1 MRRYVV
7 VLVTDSSLQT
17 GAPSPAQ
24 KKASGPGCSQLRVR
38 VVMRHAGSI
47 ARDSS
52 ALRGVETL
60 DDDLGLV
67 RRVEEN

>member
-1 MRRYVV
+1 MVC
-7 VLVTDSSLQT
+7 VTDSSLQT

-38 VVMRHAGSI
+38 RHAGSI
-47 ARDSS
+47 ARDNTD
-52 ALRGVETL
+52 LRVVEIP

>member
-1 MRRYVV
+1 M

-24 KKASGPGCSQLRVR
+24 KKASGPGCSQLRV
-38 VVMRHAGSI
+38 MRHAGSI

-52 ALRGVETL
+52 DLRVVETL

-67 RRVEEN
+67 GRVEENGS

>member
-1 MRRYVV
+1 M

-24 KKASGPGCSQLRVR
+24 KKASGPGCSQLRV
-38 VVMRHAGSI
+38 MRHATT
-47 ARDSS
+47 RDNSD
-52 ALRGVETL
+52 LRVVETL